1 MILFCG
7 NLKKINILIFCF
19 IASFSNSERLVVL
32 RDPVVDSILL
42 QYTECFISNK
52 KMNGVA
58 FFEGKGMGRGSRFSN
73 WKSICIEEERDS
85 VLLEN

>member
-7 NLKKINILIFCF
+7 NLKKINILIFRF
-19 IASFSNSERLVVL
+19 VASFSNSERLVVL

-58 FFEGKGMGRGSRFSN
+58 FFEGKGMGWGSN

>member
-32 RDPVVDSILL
+32 RDPI

-52 KMNGVA
+52 MMNVVA